1 MLVPQITTH
10 GVARNL
16 QFSHDRTNRA
26 SPLTKK
32 PDLLRN
38 VNGKQ
43 VAILHGKSEA
53 RVISTSF
60 SEDVHMTLILKGRF
74 LRLNT
79 DKHGDFEAPKAT
91 EIRVGNVKKA
101 PSGHLSFERAGNA
114 LIRPRKR
121 ENGDERAG
129 QFLASKV
136 GQFKRPP
143 TACPA
148 SLQ

>member
-1 MLVPQITTH
+1 
-10 GVARNL
+10 
-16 QFSHDRTNRA
+16 
-26 SPLTKK
+26 
-32 PDLLRN
+32 
-38 VNGKQ
+38 
-43 VAILHGKSEA
+43 
-53 RVISTSF
+53 
-60 SEDVHMTLILKGRF
+60 MTLILKGRF

-143 TACPA
+143 TCLELRE
-148 SLQ
+148 SWGERKTRS

>member
-1 MLVPQITTH
+1 
-10 GVARNL
+10 
-16 QFSHDRTNRA
+16 
-26 SPLTKK
+26 
-32 PDLLRN
+32 
-38 VNGKQ
+38 
-43 VAILHGKSEA
+43 
-53 RVISTSF
+53 
-60 SEDVHMTLILKGRF
+60 MTLILKGRF

-143 TACPA
+143 TVGN
-148 SLQ
+148 SRWG